1 MGFREGK
8 SLRETQRLQSF
19 IPRRSLRQETSS
31 EASKICIFR
40 GRGSF
45 RDQSGIY
52 LLLFIGTYFFAVFV
66 MEGTDGRV

>member
-1 MGFREGK
+1 MGFREEK
-8 SLRETQRLQSF
+8 SLRETQRLRSF
-19 IPRRSLRQETSS
+19 IPRRSLRQETLS

-52 LLLFIGTYFFAVFV
+52 LLLVHIFCRLCNGKYRRP
-66 MEGTDGRV
+66 G